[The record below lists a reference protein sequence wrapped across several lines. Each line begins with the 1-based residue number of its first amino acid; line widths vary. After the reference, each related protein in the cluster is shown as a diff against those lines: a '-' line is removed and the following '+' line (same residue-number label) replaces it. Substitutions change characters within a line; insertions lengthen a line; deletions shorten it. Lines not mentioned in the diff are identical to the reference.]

1 MDAQGRGRAD
11 DIDPADQWVLNPNTG
26 EYELRLGPSAPQSA
40 VPGPRRPRSSDA
52 APPARGRKEAAGRPR
67 REGSGREGSGRE
79 AARREGAGRE
89 GARREGAGRENRSR
103 ETGRRDPQGREAA
116 RREGAA
122 REGAGRAVPPPR
134 RRRGAPE
141 EPPPG
146 RRGRRP
152 VKKSSKGKKILLWT
166 GGTMAFVLVAGAGA
180 AYLYVQHL
188 NDNIAS
194 VSDDGASTGGFEK
207 DKAINILLIGTDKRT
222 GKGNESYGDAG
233 SVGHADTT
241 ILLHVSK
248 DRSNATALSIPR
260 DLIVDVPDCPTTQ
273 DDGSQKVIPGTQ
285 RVRFNTSLGQDGRT
299 PSCTMRTVTE
309 LTGVKPDNFM
319 VADFNAVKTLTS
331 AVGGVEVCLGKDID
345 DPDSHLKLSKGTHT
359 IEGEQALAFVRTR
372 HAVGFGGDLS
382 RIGLQQQFLSALMR
396 KLKSNDTLTSPQKML
411 DLAEAGTEALTV
423 DSQLD
428 SIGKL
433 KDLGLELGK
442 LNVKNLTF
450 TTVPVIDN
458 PTEKVK
464 ATVVLDDS
472 KATQVFNMI
481 RNDVSFTAVKQKK
494 KKEAAAVA
502 ARLKG
507 SKAPASEVRVRI
519 LNGGAVSGSA
529 QKMLQYLQVEEGVT
543 KSENAGNAPEAL
555 KRTTLEYAPEQ
566 AGQARRLAAIM
577 GLSGSAMKPGDSVTN
592 SQGLPAITLTLGKD
606 FEGAGVPLTAPDK
619 APEGVDKSTA
629 DKVECAK

>member
-11 DIDPADQWVLNPNTG
+11 DIDPADQWVLNPGTG
-26 EYELRLGPSAPQSA
+26 EYELRLAPSAAQSG
-40 VPGPRRPRSSDA
+40 VPAPRRPRSSDA
-52 APPARGRKEAAGRPR
+52 GPRARRRTETPGRPR
-67 REGSGREGSGRE
+67 P
-79 AARREGAGRE
+79 
-89 GARREGAGRENRSR
+89 
-103 ETGRRDPQGREAA
+103 ETP
-116 RREGAA
+116 
-122 REGAGRAVPPPR
+122 GRAVPPPR

-141 EPPPG
+141 EPLPG

-152 VKKSSKGKKILLWT
+152 VKKASKSRKVLLWT
-166 GGTMAFVLVAGAGA
+166 GGTLAFTLVAGAGA
-180 AYLYVQHL
+180 GYFYIEHL
-188 NDNIAS
+188 NGNIAS
-194 VSDDGASTGGFEK
+194 VSDDGASTGGFQK

-222 GKGNESYGDAG
+222 GKGNDKYGDAG

-273 DDGSQKVIPGTQ
+273 EDGTQKVIPGTQ

-331 AVGGVEVCLGKDID
+331 AVGGVEVCVGKDID

-411 DLAEAGTEALTV
+411 DLAEAGTKALTV

-442 LNVKNLTF
+442 LDTANLTF
-450 TTVPVIDN
+450 TTVPVVDN
-458 PTEKVK
+458 PVETVK
-464 ATVVLDDS
+464 STVVLNES
-472 KATQVFNMI
+472 TAPQVFEMI
-481 RNDVSFTAVKQKK
+481 RNDVSFTAVKERK

-507 SKAPASEVRVRI
+507 TKAPASEVRVRI
-519 LNGGAVSGSA
+519 LNGGAVAGSA
-529 QKMLQYLQVEEGVT
+529 QETLSWLQNEEGVT
-543 KSENAGNAPEAL
+543 KSENAGNAPASL
-555 KRTTLEYAPEQ
+555 AKTTLEYAPDQ
-566 AGQARRLAAIM
+566 AAQARRLADIM
-577 GLSGSAMKPGDSVTN
+577 GLSGSAMKPGESVTN
-592 SQGLPAITLTLGKD
+592 SQGLPAMTLTLGKD
-606 FEGAGVPLTAPDK
+606 FEGAGVPLTAPTK
-619 APEGVDKSTA
+619 APEGVQKSTA

>member
-26 EYELRLGPSAPQSA
+26 EYELRLGHSAPQSG
-40 VPGPRRPRSSDA
+40 VPAPRRPRPSEE
-52 APPARGRKEAAGRPR
+52 APSARGRTDAPG
-67 REGSGREGSGRE
+67 
-79 AARREGAGRE
+79 
-89 GARREGAGRENRSR
+89 RSR
-103 ETGRRDPQGREAA
+103 PETP
-116 RREGAA
+116 
-122 REGAGRAVPPPR
+122 GRAVPPPR

-141 EPPPG
+141 EPLPG

-152 VKKSSKGKKILLWT
+152 AKKASKSKKVLLWT

-180 AYLYVQHL
+180 AYFYIEHL

-194 VSDDGASTGGFEK
+194 VSDDGASTGGFQK

-222 GKGNESYGDAG
+222 GKGNGSYGDAG

-260 DLIVDVPDCPTTQ
+260 DLITDVPDCPTTQ
-273 DDGSQKVIPGTQ
+273 EDGTQKVIPGTQ
-285 RVRFNTSLGQDGRT
+285 KVRFNTSLGQDGRT

-331 AVGGVEVCLGKDID
+331 AVGGVEVCVGKDLD

-396 KLKSNDTLTSPQKML
+396 KLKSNDTLTSPSKML
-411 DLAEAGTEALTV
+411 DLAEAGTKALTV

-442 LNVKNLTF
+442 LNTKNLTF
-450 TTVPVIDN
+450 TTIPVIDN

-464 ATVVLDDS
+464 ATVVLNES
-472 KATQVFNMI
+472 TAPQVFEMI
-481 RNDVSFTAVKQKK
+481 RNDVSFTAVKEQK

-507 SKAPASEVRVRI
+507 AKAPASEVRVRI
-519 LNGGAVSGSA
+519 LNGGAVAGSA
-529 QKMLQYLQVEEGVT
+529 QETLSWLQNEEGVT
-543 KSENAGNAPEAL
+543 KSENAGNAPAPL
-555 KRTTLEYAPEQ
+555 AKTTLEYAPDQ
-566 AGQARRLAAIM
+566 ADQARRLADLM
-577 GLSGSAMKPGDSVTN
+577 GLSGSAMKPGESVTN
-592 SQGLPAITLTLGKD
+592 DQGLPAMTLTLGKD
-606 FEGAGVPLTAPDK
+606 FEGAGISLTAPSK
-619 APEGVDKSTA
+619 APEGVQKSTA